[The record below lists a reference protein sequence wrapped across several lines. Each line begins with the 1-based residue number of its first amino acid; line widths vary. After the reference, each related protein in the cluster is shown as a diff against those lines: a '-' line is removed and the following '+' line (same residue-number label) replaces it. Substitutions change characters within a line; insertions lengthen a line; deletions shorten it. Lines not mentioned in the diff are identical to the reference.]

1 MKKCAYFFDAR
12 NKLNFSK
19 WSKIQ
24 GGRAKISSGGGG
36 GGQKIDVRNKIPP
49 LTEILSKRDYKLI
62 KSISI

>member
-24 GGRAKISSGGGG
+24 GRGQKYHRGGGG
-36 GGQKIDVRNKIPP
+36 GLAKK
-49 LTEILSKRDYKLI
+49 LMCEI
-62 KSISI
+62 